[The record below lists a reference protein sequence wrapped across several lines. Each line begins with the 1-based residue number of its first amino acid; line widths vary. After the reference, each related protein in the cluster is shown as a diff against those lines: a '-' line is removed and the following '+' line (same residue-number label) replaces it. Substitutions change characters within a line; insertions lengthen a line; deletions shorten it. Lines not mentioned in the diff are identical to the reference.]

1 MMAAV
6 NGWEGGGLLNR
17 SCCCACAEVRDRLP
31 LIESGGFRP
40 PRIPLTSR
48 RGKRGTS
55 APNTADVAQIARD
68 VIAYDPSGIT
78 LQVDHAKG
86 N

>member
-1 MMAAV
+1 M
-6 NGWEGGGLLNR
+6 
-17 SCCCACAEVRDRLP
+17 CAEVRDRLP

-48 RGKRGTS
+48 KGKRGTS
-55 APNTADVAQIARD
+55 AQALAADVAKIARD

-86 N
+86 NDLPTIHLALSTPHSML